1 MKKHRCLFSALIF
14 LVCYTHFQSLQAQAP
29 VLSAADAVK
38 IALESNY
45 DIRLS
50 RADADIARLNDTKGN
65 AGMLPTVNFVA
76 NENITLSAFQQQL
89 ANGSEFVASGAF
101 FNNANAG
108 VQLSWTLFDGHRM
121 QLMKSRL
128 EQNAAL
134 GQLNLQSMVQTT
146 AANVL
151 LAYYEIVRGKMQE
164 RALAEVIV
172 LNEERLRIAEARLTA
187 GFAAQTDA
195 LQARIDLNQRRS
207 DLLLQQNATATAKRS
222 LNRLLVRAPETA
234 FEVDET
240 LDNTYSPNKTAL
252 TEQVLAQNPTLIS
265 FQKSAEIAAILVDET
280 RTLGKARL
288 TGISQLNALRSDNGA
303 GFALNN
309 TQAGITV
316 GASFVAPLYSGGNVK
331 RQVQTAQVAAE
342 QAKLRVENQR
352 AIIETELENQLSSLQ
367 VQQQILGMEDE
378 NVRAARENLS
388 VSTARFRVGTT
399 NGLEPQTAQNSLEQ
413 VLIRRNMA
421 LYNLK
426 VAELRIRL
434 LAGDL

>member
-121 QLMKSRL
+121 QLIKSRL

>member
-121 QLMKSRL
+121 QLIKSRL

-288 TGISQLNALRSDNGA
+288 TGISQLNALRTDNGA

>member
-1 MKKHRCLFSALIF
+1 
-14 LVCYTHFQSLQAQAP
+14 

-288 TGISQLNALRSDNGA
+288 TGISQLNALRTDNGA

>member
-288 TGISQLNALRSDNGA
+288 TGISQLNALRTDNGA